1 MEILRNFHYGNE
13 VHKAMVKIKIKKY
26 GLITLGAH
34 TTGCNFPLPC
44 QSVCFLHFA
53 SKGVLLF
60 RTLGEILTPTEI
72 ENNLFSDINRCRI
85 SAAHFVYVKLHRI
98 QVVVFMFVCS
108 T

>member
-44 QSVCFLHFA
+44 QSVYVFFILLL
-53 SKGVLLF
+53 KGSF
-60 RTLGEILTPTEI
+60 
-72 ENNLFSDINRCRI
+72 FSE
-85 SAAHFVYVKLHRI
+85 HWVK
-98 QVVVFMFVCS
+98 S
-108 T
+108 